1 MEMADQGC
9 KHHVIVKQAFDMH
22 NGVNDKDT
30 GSIQSQYR
38 TLDETFAKGNRKR
51 QGQRQ
56 TETRYNSTTTR
67 LRFDNEERRERAKW
81 ERGVRWEGQQKN
93 NRVGTDL

>member
-1 MEMADQGC
+1 M
-9 KHHVIVKQAFDMH
+9 
-22 NGVNDKDT
+22 NDKDT
-30 GSIQSQYR
+30 GSFQSQYR
-38 TLDETFAKGNRKR
+38 TSDETLAKRKETERR

-81 ERGVRWEGQQKN
+81 ERGVGQGVQKN
-93 NRVGTDL
+93 GRVGTDF